1 MEACNVANLFS
12 HLNDIQSSPEC
23 CPPGGCV
30 SGFPGTADACSVDCG
45 ESAPNALV
53 LHCHSPAGAA
63 LGGRLPDRVCVL
75 GKPGRVYEPFWDECG
90 GALTAM
96 GMGGM
101 DEMGVFVSRSVA
113 ICVFF

>member
-45 ESAPNALV
+45 ESAPNACV
-53 LHCHSPAGAA
+53 CAIRPPARRFGAGAA
-63 LGGRLPDRVCVL
+63 GG
-75 GKPGRVYEPFWDECG
+75 G
-90 GALTAM
+90 GAYLIV
-96 GMGGM
+96 
-101 DEMGVFVSRSVA
+101 VFGTRA
-113 ICVFF
+113 CV